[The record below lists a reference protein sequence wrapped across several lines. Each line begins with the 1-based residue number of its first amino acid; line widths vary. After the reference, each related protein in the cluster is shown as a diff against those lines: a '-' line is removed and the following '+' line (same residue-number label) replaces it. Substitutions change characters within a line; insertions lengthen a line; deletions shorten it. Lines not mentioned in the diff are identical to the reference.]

1 MLALSDDFDLYSQV
15 LLSKSFF
22 VSKSVSLCY
31 LCQLSTYWIFFF
43 FNDTATT
50 EIYTLHIVGSVRCVQ
65 ETAIRIQEQLMWP
78 KKIYILN
85 LQPFS
90 FTKLSQF
97 NWQLYTS
104 YLNLLHQF
112 ICEAKE
118 QRSQY
123 THLVERTI
131 FIYIWNCQSDLLQLF
146 WNNSVIDLLYK
157 RNLSNIKQQSSLIF

>member
-65 ETAIRIQEQLMWP
+65 ETGQRYINIAIQELSSAINQQ
-78 KKIYILN
+78 IILRN
-85 LQPFS
+85 
-90 FTKLSQF
+90 
-97 NWQLYTS
+97 
-104 YLNLLHQF
+104 
-112 ICEAKE
+112 
-118 QRSQY
+118 
-123 THLVERTI
+123 
-131 FIYIWNCQSDLLQLF
+131 QSNIIILLQFRGLLF
-146 WNNSVIDLLYK
+146 KV
-157 RNLSNIKQQSSLIF
+157 